1 MLKSIKQLVLL
12 ASLIF
17 ISGISFAQSNS
28 VRGFIYDEDNGEPV
42 IFTNAYLKGTSY
54 GASTDVNGFF
64 AITDIPKGDYIFTIT
79 SIGFDT
85 LEMPISLNAGDVFS
99 KKFYVKPSLYQ
110 LAGVSISAEKAEAK
124 TETKTSVI
132 KLTPAQINK
141 IPSVGG
147 QPDIAQYLQV
157 LPGVVFTGDQGGQL
171 YIRGGS
177 PIQNKVLLDG
187 MTIYNPFHSIGLFSV
202 FDTEILRNMD
212 VYTGGFGAEFGGRI
226 SSIMDMTTKDGNKKR
241 YAGNINAST
250 FGANLTFEGPIKKQD
265 KNNGSSASF
274 ILSAKNSYLDKT
286 DDNIYSYVN
295 ETGLP
300 FTYTDLYGKVSL
312 NSKNGSKVNVFGFN
326 YNDNVNNYQS
336 LSDFNWE
343 AFGAGSNFIIIPGKA
358 PVLLEGHIAYSKYTM
373 SLLEDNAPSRTSSI
387 NGFNLG
393 LDFTYIKKDNKIKYG
408 VEINGFSTDFYFYN
422 VANRKIQQQENTT
435 ELSGY
440 LKDKIVKGN
449 WIFEPGIRLQWYA
462 SLSEFSIEP
471 RYAMKYNASEKLRFK
486 MAAGVYSQNLIS
498 ARFNN
503 DVVNLFYGF
512 LAGPD
517 NLPKKFDGKEI
528 TSSLQK
534 AQHIIV
540 GMEYDLTNDITINLE
555 GYLKNFSQLTN
566 INKNKIYESSNHDV
580 PEELSKDFVI
590 ETGKAYGADLTI
602 NYKKP
607 NFNIW
612 TVYSHGYVTRF
623 DGEKTYN
630 PFFDRRHNV
639 NVVMN
644 YNFGKQKD
652 WTFNARWNLGSGF
665 PFTQTQGAY
674 GSITFQGGTSTDY
687 TTVNEQFDLLYG
699 DYNEARLSYYH
710 RLDLNIMKKF
720 YFGKNTELEVN
731 AGVTN
736 AYDRDNVFYFNRVTN
751 TRVNQLPIMPS
762 FGMNLSF

>member
-1 MLKSIKQLVLL
+1 
-12 ASLIF
+12 
-17 ISGISFAQSNS
+17 
-28 VRGFIYDEDNGEPV
+28 
-42 IFTNAYLKGTSY
+42 
-54 GASTDVNGFF
+54 
-64 AITDIPKGDYIFTIT
+64 
-79 SIGFDT
+79 
-85 LEMPISLNAGDVFS
+85 
-99 KKFYVKPSLYQ
+99 
-110 LAGVSISAEKAEAK
+110 
-124 TETKTSVI
+124 
-132 KLTPAQINK
+132 
-141 IPSVGG
+141 
-147 QPDIAQYLQV
+147 
-157 LPGVVFTGDQGGQL
+157 
-171 YIRGGS
+171 
-177 PIQNKVLLDG
+177 
-187 MTIYNPFHSIGLFSV
+187 
-202 FDTEILRNMD
+202 
-212 VYTGGFGAEFGGRI
+212 
-226 SSIMDMTTKDGNKKR
+226 
-241 YAGNINAST
+241 
-250 FGANLTFEGPIKKQD
+250 
-265 KNNGSSASF
+265 
-274 ILSAKNSYLDKT
+274 
-286 DDNIYSYVN
+286 
-295 ETGLP
+295 
-300 FTYTDLYGKVSL
+300 
-312 NSKNGSKVNVFGFN
+312 
-326 YNDNVNNYQS
+326 
-336 LSDFNWE
+336 
-343 AFGAGSNFIIIPGKA
+343 
-358 PVLLEGHIAYSKYTM
+358 M

-435 ELSGY
+435 ELAGY

-602 NYKKP
+602 NYK
-607 NFNIW
+607 I
-612 TVYSHGYVTRF
+612 
-623 DGEKTYN
+623 
-630 PFFDRRHNV
+630 
-639 NVVMN
+639 VMN